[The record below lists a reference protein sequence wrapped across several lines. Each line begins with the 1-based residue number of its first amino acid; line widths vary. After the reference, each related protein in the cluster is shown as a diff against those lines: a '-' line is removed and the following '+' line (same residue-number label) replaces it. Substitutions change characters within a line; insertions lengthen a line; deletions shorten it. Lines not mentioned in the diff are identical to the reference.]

1 MMNRKIAL
9 SLTLVGLFAANVA
22 FALPGFTTDAPQS
35 SVDTCIAQ
43 VATRADYDTAASVV
57 HNVET
62 SDRRISG
69 HKMRIRTMVLAED
82 GDTVIR
88 EYFTSCAVNGQD
100 EIQRF
105 KIRQKGKM

>member
-1 MMNRKIAL
+1 MMNRKIAI
-9 SLTLVGLFAANVA
+9 SLTLIGLFTANVA
-22 FALPGFTTDAPQS
+22 FALPDFTTEAPQS
-35 SVDTCIAQ
+35 SVDTCVAQ
-43 VATRADYDTAASVV
+43 VGLQANYDAAGSVV

-62 SDRRISG
+62 SDRPVSG

-88 EYFTSCAVNGQD
+88 EYFTSCAINGHD